1 MHASACEIS
10 GKRRKRGIEGAVFDV
25 VVTVGFPDE
34 VTSKPR
40 LPKSEVVSQMGVS

>member
-1 MHASACEIS
+1 MHASACVIS
-10 GKRRKRGIEGAVFDV
+10 DKRRKRGIEGAVFDV

-40 LPKSEVVSQMGVS
+40 LQKNEVVSQM